1 MHMKARR
8 RNYKPAPEPQ
18 ATPSQRADKWLWCVR
33 IAKTRAMAAKM
44 ISAGH
49 VRINRRKIAR
59 ACAPVR
65 PGDVL
70 TIAHKG
76 FCAVFE
82 VTGLAE
88 KRVGAKQAALLKKR
102 LDAPESG
109 RDAPHEGRM
118 RQ

>member
-1 MHMKARR
+1 MHMNARR
-8 RNYKPAPEPQ
+8 RKHKPGREPQ
-18 ATPSQRADKWLWCVR
+18 APPSQRADKWLWCAR

-59 ACAPVR
+59 ACALVR

-88 KRVGAKQAALLKKR
+88 SRVGAKRAALLKKR
-102 LDAPESG
+102 LDGPRCPPDDPSAG
-109 RDAPHEGRM
+109 NL